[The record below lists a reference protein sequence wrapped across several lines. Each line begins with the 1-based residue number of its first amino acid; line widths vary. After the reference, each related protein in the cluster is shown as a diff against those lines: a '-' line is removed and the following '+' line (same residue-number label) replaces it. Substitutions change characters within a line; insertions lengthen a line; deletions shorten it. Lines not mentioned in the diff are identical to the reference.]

1 MVIVLL
7 RVQTLINIRDKVSEW
22 CYPEWICSLFL
33 GDRLKNIP
41 RSNLRFSMSY
51 CIQLDYSANCMQA
64 GSSTWVEKW
73 GVTKYVSLVGCAF
86 TKAGLTTYTIY
97 TGVSK
102 LGPLGLVMGYFSFF
116 LFWPKGPGFVLPT
129 NHNQLLYSSCSV
141 WISVRGIYKYRAI
154 GRQITFFP
162 VARQANISYSFW
174 GRRHIGYG

>member
-73 GVTKYVSLVGCAF
+73 GVTKYVNLVGCAF

-102 LGPLGLVMGYFSFF
+102 LGAARSCNGFIF
-116 LFWPKGPGFVLPT
+116 LFFFFGRKAQVLFFQQTIINYFTRVVLYEFQPEAFT
-129 NHNQLLYSSCSV
+129 N
-141 WISVRGIYKYRAI
+141 
-154 GRQITFFP
+154 T
-162 VARQANISYSFW
+162 ARL
-174 GRRHIGYG
+174 GGK